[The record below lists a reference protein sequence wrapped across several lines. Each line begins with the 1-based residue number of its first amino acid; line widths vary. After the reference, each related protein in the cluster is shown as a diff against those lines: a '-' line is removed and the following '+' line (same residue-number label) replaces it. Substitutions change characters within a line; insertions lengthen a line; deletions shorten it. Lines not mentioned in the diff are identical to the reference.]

1 MKKLCLLITL
11 CLLAIIFAYPQST
24 DKESVNEILLTG
36 KYSGQNL
43 VVTNPSVGDGFC
55 ITQVV
60 VNGQEIP
67 FTQNSNSFEIP
78 LNNFLK
84 DEMVSVQI
92 THQEGCEPHFVN
104 AEVLITE
111 KEFKVPS
118 FQINKR
124 NKTLS
129 WDKSE
134 LDSGKTYVLEQF
146 IYGKW
151 QKIKDL
157 GTPETMFALSYPP
170 ILNSGNNFFRMK
182 ETDAHGKV
190 LVSKSLK
197 IKISDKHVEVKSLK
211 TSKLLEFS
219 EVTHYEIIDAAGF
232 FVKSGTAKNVDV
244 SDLSKGNYFLNY
256 DGKQVVFTKK

>member
-1 MKKLCLLITL
+1 MKKRYILTTVF
-11 CLLAIIFAYPQST
+11 IISILWAYSQAK
-24 DKESVNEILLTG
+24 DKEAVNEILLTG

-43 VVTNPSVGDGFC
+43 VVSNPSVGDGFC
-55 ITQVV
+55 VTQVL
-60 VNGQEIP
+60 VNGKEME
-67 FTQNSNSFEIP
+67 FAKNSNSFEIP
-78 LNNFLK
+78 LDNFLK
-84 DEMVSVQI
+84 DEMVSVQL
-92 THQEGCEPHFVN
+92 THQEGCEPRFVN

-124 NKTLS
+124 TKTLS
-129 WDKSE
+129 WNKTE
-134 LDSGKTYVLEQF
+134 LDSGKIYVLEQF

-151 QKIKDL
+151 QKIKEL
-157 GTPETMFALSYPP
+157 GTPETMFTFSYPP

-182 ETDAHGKV
+182 ETDANGKV
-190 LVSKSLK
+190 LVTKSLK
-197 IKISDKHVEVKSLK
+197 IKISDKRVEVKSLK

-219 EVTHYEIIDAAGF
+219 DVTHYEIIDAAGF

-244 SDLSKGNYFLNY
+244 SDLAKGNYFLNY